1 MGTRWRSA
9 GLGILTVVGAVGAV
23 GALGLASPSAAAL
36 DVRLNE
42 VQVVGSHNSYHIQP
56 VPELIDIYLQLEPDA
71 IFLEYTHRPLDEQF
85 EELGIRQIELDIYA
99 DPLGGLFS
107 DPLGPS
113 VLYGPIHFP
122 EFDPPGLK
130 VLHIADIDVFSTCAL
145 FVECLEIVKA
155 WSDAHP
161 DHVPIMILVEAK
173 TDTLAVPTIPFGPD
187 ELDTIDAEIRS
198 VFPDEQLLTPDDV
211 RGSRATLAEAIR
223 KDGWPTLR
231 EARGRVLFALDNGGT
246 VRNTYLEGH
255 PGLEGRVLFVDS
267 RPGDDV
273 AAFAKLNDPIGDFDL
288 IRKLVKRRFLVR
300 TRADSDTLQ
309 ARTGDTTDRDAAL
322 ASGAQFVSTDYREPG
337 PFGTDYMVEL
347 PGGVPAR
354 CNPLRSPKKCEDRV
368 LENLTGLRPLAG
380 RSLLVRDRAGD
391 ASKRRLKVVAKDV
404 AVEAPL
410 PGSAGDPSL
419 EGAIL
424 VLSNPDTGESALFE
438 LPAGPEW
445 KGLGKPAG
453 EKGWRYRDPKG
464 LNGPCTRV
472 EVRQGAR
479 LSASCT
485 GAQGGGIDFSLD
497 EASQGRLDVT
507 LQLGAGPLQCLRFGG
522 KVVRDTSTASTRKA
536 SFVAR
541 KAPASDCPVDN

>member
-1 MGTRWRSA
+1 MSRSWRNA
-9 GLGILTVVGAVGAV
+9 GIGIVAAAGF
-23 GALGLASPSAAAL
+23 ASPGSAAL
-36 DVRLNE
+36 DVRVDE

-56 VPELIDIYLQLEPDA
+56 APELIDIYVEIEPDA

-113 VLYGPIHFP
+113 LLAGPVHFP

-130 VLHIADIDVFSTCAL
+130 VIHIADIDVFSTCAL
-145 FVECLEIVKA
+145 FVECLGIVKT
-155 WSDAHP
+155 WSDANP
-161 DHVPIMILVEAK
+161 DHLPIMILVETK
-173 TDTLAVPTIPFGPD
+173 TDTFAVPTIPFGPE

-198 VFPDEQLLTPDDV
+198 VFPADQLLTPDDV
-211 RGSRATLAEAIR
+211 RGGRATLAEAIR

-231 EARGRVLFALDNGGT
+231 EARGRVMFALDNGGA
-246 VRNTYLEGH
+246 VRDTYLEGY

-273 AAFAKLNDPIGDFDL
+273 AAFAKLNDPVGDFEL

-322 ASGAQFVSTDYREPG
+322 ASGAQFVSTDYPELG
-337 PFGTDYMVEL
+337 PFGTDYRVEL

-354 CNPLRSPKKCEDRV
+354 CNPVNSPRKCEDRV

-380 RSLLVRDRAGD
+380 QRLTLRDRAGD
-391 ASKRRLKVVAKDV
+391 ASKRRFQVAAKDV

-410 PGSAGDPSL
+410 PGSADDPSL
-419 EGAIL
+419 VGATL
-424 VLSNPDTGESALFE
+424 ALSNPDTGESTLFE
-438 LPAGPEW
+438 LPPGAAW
-445 KGLGKPAG
+445 KGLGKGAG
-453 EKGWRYRDPKG
+453 ERGWLYRDPKG
-464 LNGPCTRV
+464 VNGPCTRV

-479 LSASCT
+479 LRASCT
-485 GAQGGGIDFSLD
+485 GARGGGIDFSLD
-497 EASQGRLDVT
+497 EASQGSLDVT
-507 LQLGAGPLQCLRFGG
+507 LRLGSGPLQCLRFGG
-522 KVVRDTSTASTRKA
+522 KVVKDSSTASVRNA
-536 SFVAR
+536 AFVAR
-541 KAPASDCPVDN
+541 QAPASDCPAG